1 MPTLDPVRTWLL
13 SLQDRICRAV
23 EADDGEARFLEELW
37 TRDEGGGGR
46 TRVLEG
52 GRVFEKAGVNF
63 SHIRGTQ
70 LPATATVRR
79 PELAGR
85 GYEVAGV
92 SLVLHP
98 VNPYVPTTHMNVRC
112 FMATGEGAPVW
123 WFGGGFDLTP
133 YYAFEEDVVHWHR
146 TAKQAVEPFGPELYP
161 RFKEA
166 CDQYFFLP
174 HRGEPR
180 GVGGLFFDD
189 YTEGGFDQ
197 AFALTRAVGEAFLD
211 AWRPIVERRRDTP
224 YGERE
229 RTFQAFRR
237 GRYVEFNLV
246 WDRGTHFGL
255 HSGGRTESILMS
267 LPPLVRWSYDWKPE
281 PGTAEAELT
290 ERFLVKRDWI

>member
-1 MPTLDPVRTWLL
+1 MPSLSPVRIWLE

-23 EADDGEARFLEELW
+23 EEDDGQARFLEELW

-63 SHIRGTQ
+63 SHIQGSK
-70 LPATATVRR
+70 LPPSATARR

-98 VNPYVPTTHMNVRC
+98 LNPYVPTTHMNVRC
-112 FMATGEGAPVW
+112 FMATGAGTPVW

-146 TAKQAVEPFGPELYP
+146 TAKQAVEPFGEAIYP
-161 RFKEA
+161 RFKDW
-166 CDQYFFLP
+166 CDEYFFLP
-174 HRGEPR
+174 HRDEPR

-189 YTEGGFDQ
+189 FTDGGFDQ

-211 AWRPIVERRRDTP
+211 AYRPLVARRRDTP
-224 YGERE
+224 FGERE

-237 GRYVEFNLV
+237 GRYAEFNLV

-267 LPPLVRWSYDWKPE
+267 LPPMVRWSYDWKPE
-281 PGTAEAELT
+281 PGSAEARLT
-290 ERFLVKRDWI
+290 EQFLVKRDWV